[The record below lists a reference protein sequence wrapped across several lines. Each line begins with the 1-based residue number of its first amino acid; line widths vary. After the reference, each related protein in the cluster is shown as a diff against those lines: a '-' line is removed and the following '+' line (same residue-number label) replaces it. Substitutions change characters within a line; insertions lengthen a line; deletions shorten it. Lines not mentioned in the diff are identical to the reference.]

1 MTANRYRNAQVACLF
16 GLFLFV
22 ANVLLTQTRG
32 WVRLAA
38 GAGMYALLL
47 GFVWVVGFTWADL
60 GLARNRLRSGL
71 VLGLRVSMVVA
82 AGLLVALLIAPE
94 VFQDER
100 YRQGVWHAVLF
111 ALFVVPLQ
119 TVLFEELLFR
129 GVVWGLVRKAKGAR
143 VATHVSSALFGLWHI
158 APSLAVD
165 AAAISVGDIGV
176 NQTMLIAGIVLVTY
190 GAGVLLCELRRR
202 SDSLLAPIL
211 VHWTIN
217 GLAALAAA
225 FVWAGSR

>member
-1 MTANRYRNAQVACLF
+1 MQTNRRPALQSVCLS

-22 ANVLLTQTRG
+22 ASVALTQTSG
-32 WVRLAA
+32 WGRFAA
-38 GAGMYALLL
+38 GLGAYAVLI
-47 GFVWVVGFTWADL
+47 
-60 GLARNRLRSGL
+60 GLAWTSGLQWDDMGLSRKRALSGL

-82 AGLLVALLIAPE
+82 AGLLAALLIAPE

-158 APSLAVD
+158 APSLAID
-165 AAAISVGDIGV
+165 AAAISVGGIGV
-176 NQTMLIAGIVLVTY
+176 N
-190 GAGVLLCELRRR
+190 
-202 SDSLLAPIL
+202 
-211 VHWTIN
+211 
-217 GLAALAAA
+217 
-225 FVWAGSR
+225 